1 MIVSLLLA
9 AVLALASAHHAQQ
22 PSPTPAPSVTPTPVV
37 AVTPIPTPAI
47 ATPAPSASANPT
59 PPGSP
64 SPEASP
70 APSPTP
76 TGLNLPP
83 LKYHIT
89 PKQPPS
95 PDPTSPQILEIELY
109 DQVVYSTKTF
119 AARAT
124 TNDVVTKVTISSN
137 GQSGQMTLVA
147 PGRFESIGNIPKL
160 PGIIGGLNVNLVFM
174 ATTADGRSTSV
185 KVPMKVKR

>member
-9 AVLALASAHHAQQ
+9 AVLALASAHDARQ
-22 PSPTPAPSVTPTPVV
+22 PSPTPTPSVT
-37 AVTPIPTPAI
+37 ATPAI

-59 PPGSP
+59 PAGSQ

-70 APSPTP
+70 APTPTP

-95 PDPTSPQILEIELY
+95 PGPDSPQILEIDVY
-109 DQVVYSTKTF
+109 DQVIYSAKTF
-119 AARAT
+119 AARVT

-137 GQSGQMTLVA
+137 GHSGEMTPIA
-147 PGRFESIGNIPKL
+147 PGRFESMGNIPKL
-160 PGIIGGLNVNLVFM
+160 PSIIGGLNVNLVFT

-185 KVPMKVKR
+185 KVPIKVKR